1 MFLEIMGND
10 LPWRK
15 EVMERFYSDVINVL
29 KEDAKKLSKQI
40 ESSSDSK
47 QKIEKLRILKDTMD
61 LVFRYEDK
69 VEKEEKSASVSY
81 GKDKNGFVNYYDM
94 FKTILENGG
103 DGCVINLKKYD
114 NNNRG
119 TGKSYSLIKMA
130 RDFNGIYVC
139 GNFVTSMQ
147 KKEIKNVSSVSSYI
161 QLRGVHYK
169 IILFD
174 ENTLKKEEIEELK
187 SNGNILFGFTNE

>member
-1 MFLEIMGND
+1 
-10 LPWRK
+10 
-15 EVMERFYSDVINVL
+15 MEKFYSEVINIL

-40 ESSSDSK
+40 ESSTDSK

-61 LVFRYEDK
+61 LIFKYEYK
-69 VEKEEKSASVSY
+69 SEEEEKDTVTHY
-81 GKDKNGFVNYYDM
+81 GKDKNGFIDYYGI
-94 FKTILENGG
+94 FRTVLENGG

-187 SNGNILFGFTNE
+187 SNGNILFGFINE

>member
-1 MFLEIMGND
+1 
-10 LPWRK
+10 
-15 EVMERFYSDVINVL
+15 MERFYSDVINVL

-61 LVFRYEDK
+61 LVFKYEDK

-187 SNGNILFGFTNE
+187 SNGNILFGFINE

>member
-1 MFLEIMGND
+1 
-10 LPWRK
+10 
-15 EVMERFYSDVINVL
+15 MENFYSEVINVL

-161 QLRGVHYK
+161 QLRGIHYK

-187 SNGNILFGFTNE
+187 SNGNILFGFINE

>member
-1 MFLEIMGND
+1 
-10 LPWRK
+10 
-15 EVMERFYSDVINVL
+15 MERFYSDVINVL

-130 RDFNGIYVC
+130 RDFNGIYVRR
-139 GNFVTSMQ
+139 NFVTSMQ

-187 SNGNILFGFTNE
+187 SNGNILFGFINE

>member
-1 MFLEIMGND
+1 
-10 LPWRK
+10 
-15 EVMERFYSDVINVL
+15 MENFYSEVINIL

-40 ESSSDSK
+40 ESSTDSK

-61 LVFRYEDK
+61 LIFKYEHK
-69 VEKEEKSASVSY
+69 PEKEEKDTVTYY
-81 GKDKNGFVNYYDM
+81 GKDKNGFVDYYGI
-94 FKTILENGG
+94 FRTVLENGG

-139 GNFVTSMQ
+139 KNFVTSMQ

-161 QLRGVHYK
+161 QLRDVHYK

-174 ENTLKKEEIEELK
+174 ENTLKKEEIEKLK

>member
-1 MFLEIMGND
+1 
-10 LPWRK
+10 
-15 EVMERFYSDVINVL
+15 MERFYSDVINVL

-69 VEKEEKSASVSY
+69 VEKEEKSDSVSY

-161 QLRGVHYK
+161 QLRGIHYK

-187 SNGNILFGFTNE
+187 SNGNILFGFINE

>member
-1 MFLEIMGND
+1 
-10 LPWRK
+10 
-15 EVMERFYSDVINVL
+15 MERFYSDVINVL

-40 ESSSDSK
+40 ESSTDSK

-69 VEKEEKSASVSY
+69 VEKEEKSTSVSY

-161 QLRGVHYK
+161 QLRGVHFK

-187 SNGNILFGFTNE
+187 SNGNILFGFINE

>member
-1 MFLEIMGND
+1 MGND

-15 EVMERFYSDVINVL
+15 EVMERFYSEVINIL

-61 LVFRYEDK
+61 LVFKYEDK

-130 RDFNGIYVC
+130 RDFNGIYVRR
-139 GNFVTSMQ
+139 NFVTSMQ

-187 SNGNILFGFTNE
+187 SNGNILFGFTNEQKIK

>member
-1 MFLEIMGND
+1 
-10 LPWRK
+10 
-15 EVMERFYSDVINVL
+15 MENFYSEVINVL

-61 LVFRYEDK
+61 LVYRYEDK

>member
-1 MFLEIMGND
+1 
-10 LPWRK
+10 
-15 EVMERFYSDVINVL
+15 MERFYSDVINVL

-61 LVFRYEDK
+61 LVFKYEDK

>member
-1 MFLEIMGND
+1 
-10 LPWRK
+10 
-15 EVMERFYSDVINVL
+15 MENFYSEVINIL

-40 ESSSDSK
+40 ESSTDSK

-61 LVFRYEDK
+61 LIFKYEHK
-69 VEKEEKSASVSY
+69 PEKEEKDTVTHY
-81 GKDKNGFVNYYDM
+81 GKDKNGFIDYYGI
-94 FKTILENGG
+94 FRTVLENGG

-139 GNFVTSMQ
+139 GNFVSYMQ

-161 QLRGVHYK
+161 QLRDVHFK

-187 SNGNILFGFTNE
+187 SNGNILFGFINE

>member
-1 MFLEIMGND
+1 
-10 LPWRK
+10 
-15 EVMERFYSDVINVL
+15 MENFYSEVINIL

-40 ESSSDSK
+40 ESSTDSK

-61 LVFRYEDK
+61 LIFKYEHK
-69 VEKEEKSASVSY
+69 SEKEEKDTVTHY
-81 GKDKNGFVNYYDM
+81 GKDKNGFVDYYGI
-94 FKTILENGG
+94 FITVLENGG
-103 DGCVINLKKYD
+103 NGCVISLKKYD

-139 GNFVTSMQ
+139 GNFFTSMQ
-147 KKEIKNVSSVSSYI
+147 KKEIKNVSCVSSYI
-161 QLRGVHYK
+161 QLMDVHSK

-174 ENTLKKEEIEELK
+174 ENTLKKEEIEKLK
-187 SNGNILFGFTNE
+187 LNGNILFGFINE

>member
-1 MFLEIMGND
+1 
-10 LPWRK
+10 
-15 EVMERFYSDVINVL
+15 MERFYSDVINVL

-69 VEKEEKSASVSY
+69 VEKEEKNASVSY

-130 RDFNGIYVC
+130 RDFNGIYVRR
-139 GNFVTSMQ
+139 NFVTSMQ

>member
-130 RDFNGIYVC
+130 RDFNGIYVRR
-139 GNFVTSMQ
+139 NFVTSMQ

-161 QLRGVHYK
+161 QLRGIHYK

-187 SNGNILFGFTNE
+187 SNGNILFGFINE

>member
-1 MFLEIMGND
+1 
-10 LPWRK
+10 
-15 EVMERFYSDVINVL
+15 MENFYSEVINIL
-29 KEDAKKLSKQI
+29 KEDARKITKQI
-40 ESSSDSK
+40 ESSTDSK

-61 LVFRYEDK
+61 LIFKYEHK
-69 VEKEEKSASVSY
+69 PEKEEKNTVTYY
-81 GKDKNGFVNYYDM
+81 GKDKNGFVDYYGI
-94 FKTILENGG
+94 FRTVLENGG
-103 DGCVINLKKYD
+103 DRCVINLKKYD

-139 GNFVTSMQ
+139 RDFVTSMQ
-147 KKEIKNVSSVSSYI
+147 KKEIKKVSSVSSYV
-161 QLRGVHYK
+161 QLRDVHFK

>member
-1 MFLEIMGND
+1 MGND

-61 LVFRYEDK
+61 LVFKYEDK

-130 RDFNGIYVC
+130 RDFNGIYVRR
-139 GNFVTSMQ
+139 NFVTSMQ

-187 SNGNILFGFTNE
+187 SNGNILFGFINE

>member
-1 MFLEIMGND
+1 
-10 LPWRK
+10 
-15 EVMERFYSDVINVL
+15 MERFYSDVINVL

-69 VEKEEKSASVSY
+69 VEKEEKSDSVSY

-187 SNGNILFGFTNE
+187 SNGNILFGFINE

>member
-1 MFLEIMGND
+1 
-10 LPWRK
+10 
-15 EVMERFYSDVINVL
+15 MERFYSDVINVL

-161 QLRGVHYK
+161 QLRGIHYK

>member
-1 MFLEIMGND
+1 
-10 LPWRK
+10 
-15 EVMERFYSDVINVL
+15 MERFYSDVINVL

-147 KKEIKNVSSVSSYI
+147 KKEIKNVISVSSYI

>member
-1 MFLEIMGND
+1 
-10 LPWRK
+10 
-15 EVMERFYSDVINVL
+15 MENFYSEVINIL

-40 ESSSDSK
+40 ESSTDSK

-61 LVFRYEDK
+61 LIFKYEHK
-69 VEKEEKSASVSY
+69 SEKEEKETVTHY
-81 GKDKNGFVNYYDM
+81 GKDKNGFVDYYGI
-94 FKTILENGG
+94 FRTVLENGG

-139 GNFVTSMQ
+139 KNFVTSMQ

-161 QLRGVHYK
+161 QLRSVRFK

>member
-61 LVFRYEDK
+61 LVFKYEDK

-130 RDFNGIYVC
+130 RDFNGIYVRR
-139 GNFVTSMQ
+139 NFVTSMQ

-161 QLRGVHYK
+161 QLRGIHYK

>member
-1 MFLEIMGND
+1 
-10 LPWRK
+10 
-15 EVMERFYSDVINVL
+15 MERFYSDVINVL

-161 QLRGVHYK
+161 QLRGIHYK

-187 SNGNILFGFTNE
+187 SNGNILFGFINE

>member
-15 EVMERFYSDVINVL
+15 EVMERFYSDVINIL
-29 KEDAKKLSKQI
+29 KADAKKLSKQI

-61 LVFRYEDK
+61 LVFKYEDK

-161 QLRGVHYK
+161 QLRGIHYK

-187 SNGNILFGFTNE
+187 SNGNILFGFINE

>member
-61 LVFRYEDK
+61 LVFKYEDK

-130 RDFNGIYVC
+130 RDFNGIYVRR
-139 GNFVTSMQ
+139 NFVTSMQ

-161 QLRGVHYK
+161 QLRGIHYK

-187 SNGNILFGFTNE
+187 SNGNILFGFINE

>member
-1 MFLEIMGND
+1 
-10 LPWRK
+10 
-15 EVMERFYSDVINVL
+15 
-29 KEDAKKLSKQI
+29 
-40 ESSSDSK
+40 
-47 QKIEKLRILKDTMD
+47 
-61 LVFRYEDK
+61 
-69 VEKEEKSASVSY
+69 
-81 GKDKNGFVNYYDM
+81 
-94 FKTILENGG
+94 
-103 DGCVINLKKYD
+103 
-114 NNNRG
+114 
-119 TGKSYSLIKMA
+119 MA

-161 QLRGVHYK
+161 QLRGIHYK

>member
-1 MFLEIMGND
+1 
-10 LPWRK
+10 
-15 EVMERFYSDVINVL
+15 MENFYSEVINIL
-29 KEDAKKLSKQI
+29 KEDAKKITKQI
-40 ESSSDSK
+40 ESSTDSK

-61 LVFRYEDK
+61 LIFKYEHK
-69 VEKEEKSASVSY
+69 PKKEEKNTVTYY
-81 GKDKNGFVNYYDM
+81 GKDKNGFVDYYGI
-94 FKTILENGG
+94 FRTVLENGG

-130 RDFNGIYVC
+130 RDINGIYVC
-139 GNFVTSMQ
+139 RDFVEKKK
-147 KKEIKNVSSVSSYI
+147 KKEIKKVSSVSSYI
-161 QLRGVHYK
+161 QLRDVHFK

>member
-15 EVMERFYSDVINVL
+15 EVMERFYSDVINIL
-29 KEDAKKLSKQI
+29 KADAKKLSKQI

-130 RDFNGIYVC
+130 RDFNGIYVRR
-139 GNFVTSMQ
+139 NFVTSMQ

-161 QLRGVHYK
+161 QLRGIHYK

-187 SNGNILFGFTNE
+187 SNGNILFGFINE

>member
-1 MFLEIMGND
+1 
-10 LPWRK
+10 
-15 EVMERFYSDVINVL
+15 MERFYSDVINVL

>member
-1 MFLEIMGND
+1 
-10 LPWRK
+10 
-15 EVMERFYSDVINVL
+15 MENFYSEVINIL
-29 KEDAKKLSKQI
+29 KEDAKKITKQI
-40 ESSSDSK
+40 ESSTDSK

-61 LVFRYEDK
+61 LIFKYEHK
-69 VEKEEKSASVSY
+69 PEKEEKNTVAYY
-81 GKDKNGFVNYYDM
+81 GKDKNGFVDYYGI
-94 FKTILENGG
+94 FRTVLENGG

-139 GNFVTSMQ
+139 RDFVTSMQ
-147 KKEIKNVSSVSSYI
+147 KKEIKKVSSVSSYI
-161 QLRGVHYK
+161 QLRGVHFK

>member
-1 MFLEIMGND
+1 
-10 LPWRK
+10 
-15 EVMERFYSDVINVL
+15 MENFYSEVINIL

-40 ESSSDSK
+40 ESSTDSK

-61 LVFRYEDK
+61 LIFKYEHK
-69 VEKEEKSASVSY
+69 PEKEEKDTVTYY
-81 GKDKNGFVNYYDM
+81 GKDKNGFVDYYGI
-94 FKTILENGG
+94 FRTVLENGG

-139 GNFVTSMQ
+139 KNFVTSMQ

-161 QLRGVHYK
+161 QLMDVHSK

-174 ENTLKKEEIEELK
+174 ENTLKKEEIEKLK

>member
-1 MFLEIMGND
+1 
-10 LPWRK
+10 
-15 EVMERFYSDVINVL
+15 MENFYSEVINIL

-40 ESSSDSK
+40 ELSTDSK

-61 LVFRYEDK
+61 LIFKYEHK
-69 VEKEEKSASVSY
+69 SEKEEKDTVTHY
-81 GKDKNGFVNYYDM
+81 GKDKNGFVDYYGI
-94 FKTILENGG
+94 FRTILENGG

-139 GNFVTSMQ
+139 GNFFTSMQ
-147 KKEIKNVSSVSSYI
+147 KKEIKNVSCVSSYI
-161 QLRGVHYK
+161 QLRDVHYK

-174 ENTLKKEEIEELK
+174 ENTLKKEEIEKLK
-187 SNGNILFGFTNE
+187 SNGNILFGFINE

>member
-1 MFLEIMGND
+1 
-10 LPWRK
+10 
-15 EVMERFYSDVINVL
+15 MENFYSEVINVL

-139 GNFVTSMQ
+139 KNFVTSMQ

>member
-1 MFLEIMGND
+1 
-10 LPWRK
+10 
-15 EVMERFYSDVINVL
+15 MENFYSEVINVL

-61 LVFRYEDK
+61 LVFKYEDK

-161 QLRGVHYK
+161 QLRGIHYK

-187 SNGNILFGFTNE
+187 SNGNILFGFINE

>member
-1 MFLEIMGND
+1 
-10 LPWRK
+10 
-15 EVMERFYSDVINVL
+15 MENFYSEVINVL

-187 SNGNILFGFTNE
+187 SNGNILFGFINE

>member
-1 MFLEIMGND
+1 
-10 LPWRK
+10 
-15 EVMERFYSDVINVL
+15 MENFYSEVINIL
-29 KEDAKKLSKQI
+29 KEDAKKITKQI
-40 ESSSDSK
+40 ESSTDSK

-61 LVFRYEDK
+61 LIFKYEHK
-69 VEKEEKSASVSY
+69 PEKEEKNTVTHY
-81 GKDKNGFVNYYDM
+81 GKDKNGFVDYYGI
-94 FKTILENGG
+94 FLTVLENGG

-139 GNFVTSMQ
+139 RDFVTSMQ
-147 KKEIKNVSSVSSYI
+147 KKEIKKVSSVSSYV
-161 QLRGVHYK
+161 QLRDVHFK